1 MERIKDIMT
10 KEVVTITP
18 DTSVEDTAKLLL
30 KHHFSGVPVVDEDGV
45 LQGVVSEGDIIKR
58 ASHIQSPAV
67 LEFLGGLIYLDSP
80 TKYMEELKQAM
91 ALTIGDLMK
100 TEVVTADPEDSIE
113 NIATRMLNKNYKRLP
128 VVDDEGKI
136 IGIIS
141 RRDIMKHLYQ
151 AEEL

>member
-1 MERIKDIMT
+1 MASVKDVMT
-10 KEVVTITP
+10 KEAVTIKP

-30 KHHFSGVPVVDEDGV
+30 QHHFSGVPVVDDEGV

-80 TKYMEELKQAM
+80 KKYMEELKQAM
-91 ALTIGDLMK
+91 SLTIGDLMK
-100 TEVVTADPEDSIE
+100 TEVITAHPDDSIE
-113 NIATRMLNKNYKRLP
+113 QIATKMLSKNIKRFP
-128 VVDDEGKI
+128 VVDEEGKV

-151 AEEL
+151 AEDL